1 MSFHTWLNVGV
12 LFTTYIFIGA
22 FIFGVVSNYF
32 VHHGWNN
39 IIIGLGVTYG
49 QRALIQTH
57 LLGGIYAMLMY
68 PIQTFLPRKIYIHI
82 ATGVT
87 ICLAMMSSA
96 VSDIIYI
103 FMYGTIGGTIMSIC
117 FGIDGFI
124 TFGLGGGIII
134 INLLYRKAIQTVIS
148 APVTEQDDIGSVNS
162 VSSSVSS
169 EEPPSSDLDNITPL
183 LNLAES
189 TRVVDKYKKLHK
201 ILISLFGGMVY
212 ASLLYRILYLYAYLF
227 GYDIPTIYEMY
238 NRPLDIIYQF
248 AFFALPL
255 IIMMIYARVK
265 RTRIPMKIILVT
277 FNVINLLLFV
287 II

>member
-32 VHHGWNN
+32 IHHGWND
-39 IIIGLGVTYG
+39 IIIGLGASYG

-68 PIQTFLPRKIYIHI
+68 PVQTFLPRKIYIHI

-87 ICLAMMSSA
+87 ICLAMISSA
-96 VSDIIYI
+96 ASGIIYI
-103 FMYGTIGGTIMSIC
+103 FMYGTIGGTIMSMC
-117 FGIDGFI
+117 FGVDGFI
-124 TFGLGGGIII
+124 TFGLGMGIIM

-148 APVTEQDDIGSVNS
+148 APVTEQDDISSVNT

-169 EEPPSSDLDNITPL
+169 EDPPSSDLDNVTPL
-183 LNLAES
+183 LNLTES
-189 TRVVDKYKKLHK
+189 TRIVDKYKKLHK

-227 GYDIPTIYEMY
+227 GYDTPTTHDMY

-248 AFFALPL
+248 AFFVLPL

-265 RTRIPMKIILVT
+265 KIRIPMKIILVT
-277 FNVINLLLFV
+277 FNMINLLLFV